1 MVTNML
7 AGMHF
12 KDPSVANA
20 WIETLIAVIPAIQA
34 KIVVTQVSCTQYRE
48 RKSYSQMF
56 SLMEDNLIVYPLML
70 QRPRGL
76 NIICSCV
83 KKPARATKP

>member
-34 KIVVTQVSCTQYRE
+34 KIVVTQVS
-48 RKSYSQMF
+48 
-56 SLMEDNLIVYPLML
+56 
-70 QRPRGL
+70 
-76 NIICSCV
+76 
-83 KKPARATKP
+83 